1 MIEAKIAHK
10 KATLAVEEQL
20 QAKNSKEKKTR
31 SFLDKQPIRKMRST
45 YISNNLVL

>member
-20 QAKNSKEKKTR
+20 QAKTPKKKTGLFR
-31 SFLDKQPIRKMRST
+31 
-45 YISNNLVL
+45 